1 MSKKNIEQENETE
14 KVSNKPAQTAA
25 PESAPQ
31 PPEDPEKNHRGP
43 AGKIVLTVFLAI
55 AIVAG
60 VSFMPLERWTGGR
73 VKNFSLI
80 RDILPDSLLPSDSAS
95 TGETVDPE
103 LLKAEAVAK
112 NLDAQGNPLYTDT
125 IIGEPQPSQV
135 NGQTVIE
142 DYTDGSVG
150 LYHLRRAIADPRR
163 ARIAVVGDSYIEGDI
178 MTQDLR
184 EMLQGAYGG
193 TGTGYMSMY
202 SAFPGFRRSVRQG
215 GDGWTALPKGKKS
228 DKRYISLSEQYFMP
242 KGNALSTY
250 AGVKQPAHL
259 DTWDRSRFL
268 FISPANTT
276 VMTKTSGN
284 WTEHKIT
291 GSPNVQAIEIEGPTS
306 EFDIKVTDPKL
317 AGLGVWLE
325 SAGGIGVD
333 CLSSRGKSGI
343 ALASVDRNLCRQM
356 AKWADYDLIILEFGI
371 NALTAKQ
378 TNYDV
383 YMSHLVEVIN
393 NVRQCYPN
401 ADIMLMGIGDRG
413 EKKGGEVKSMSTAR
427 FMVDAQR
434 QAARRAHCL
443 FWDTRAAMGG
453 DGAIVAWAS
462 DGRANKDYIH
472 LTHKGGKELAT
483 YLFNALQNLLK

>member
-1 MSKKNIEQENETE
+1 M
-14 KVSNKPAQTAA
+14 
-25 PESAPQ
+25 
-31 PPEDPEKNHRGP
+31 
-43 AGKIVLTVFLAI
+43 
-55 AIVAG
+55 
-60 VSFMPLERWTGGR
+60 
-73 VKNFSLI
+73 KNFSLI

-163 ARIAVVGDSYIEGDI
+163 TRIAVVGDSYIEGDI

-291 GSPNVQAIEIEGPTS
+291 GSPDVQAIEIEGPTS

-413 EKKGGEVKSMSTAR
+413 EKKGGEVKSMSTAK

>member
-215 GDGWTALPKGKKS
+215 RRLDSPPQGQKERQTLYLAFRAIFHAERKRTVDLRRGEAARPSRHMGSLALPLH
-228 DKRYISLSEQYFMP
+228 ISGQHNGHDQDLGQ
-242 KGNALSTY
+242 
-250 AGVKQPAHL
+250 L
-259 DTWDRSRFL
+259 D
-268 FISPANTT
+268 
-276 VMTKTSGN
+276 
-284 WTEHKIT
+284 
-291 GSPNVQAIEIEGPTS
+291 
-306 EFDIKVTDPKL
+306 
-317 AGLGVWLE
+317 
-325 SAGGIGVD
+325 
-333 CLSSRGKSGI
+333 
-343 ALASVDRNLCRQM
+343 
-356 AKWADYDLIILEFGI
+356 
-371 NALTAKQ
+371 
-378 TNYDV
+378 
-383 YMSHLVEVIN
+383 
-393 NVRQCYPN
+393 
-401 ADIMLMGIGDRG
+401 
-413 EKKGGEVKSMSTAR
+413 
-427 FMVDAQR
+427 
-434 QAARRAHCL
+434 
-443 FWDTRAAMGG
+443 
-453 DGAIVAWAS
+453 
-462 DGRANKDYIH
+462 
-472 LTHKGGKELAT
+472 
-483 YLFNALQNLLK
+483 